1 MSRALGNCLHFRY
14 PRFRVTHPSTRITFE
29 VGQRVHPCR
38 DSHVYTSRQYYFK
51 ISKHG
56 QISRH
61 TDLGYSRRFLAR
73 FFSHPIFSAKLF
85 SSRLSRFFRDRIL
98 EYHPRIRWIISLGEK
113 WALGRNAFGIAV
125 GNNIGREFFIRA
137 KAILAL
143 LTKSTGFYLLCRGVK
158 WFCGEQSM
166 GRGRIL
172 AHDVLVERRKCSKR
186 RSAFELWHFLSRG
199 VAMWMAHPSPA

>member
-1 MSRALGNCLHFRY
+1 MSRFARIHVASILFQNLETRPDFA
-14 PRFRVTHPSTRITFE
+14 THRSWILTKILSKIFFPPNFLRQAFFFE
-29 VGQRVHPCR
+29 IKP
-38 DSHVYTSRQYYFK
+38 
-51 ISKHG
+51 
-56 QISRH
+56 
-61 TDLGYSRRFLAR
+61 
-73 FFSHPIFSAKLF
+73 
-85 SSRLSRFFRDRIL
+85 FFRDRIL

-158 WFCGEQSM
+158 WLCGEQSM